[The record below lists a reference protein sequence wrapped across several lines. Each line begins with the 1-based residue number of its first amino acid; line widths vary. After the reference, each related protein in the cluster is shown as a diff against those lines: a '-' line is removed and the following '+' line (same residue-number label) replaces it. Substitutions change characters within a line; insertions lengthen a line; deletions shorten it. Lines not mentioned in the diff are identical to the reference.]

1 MGDGSTLRQL
11 LFNFFDSLKAKPPV
25 RREAKAPPQPRQIIE
40 EPVPISVSTSPP
52 ASESEESTPLTGR
65 DAALEAE
72 AREILDRLGMHE
84 GVAKLRV
91 VWNPKLR
98 STAGYAKWPQ
108 WLVELNPRLHE
119 FPGQVQRTMKHELAH
134 LIAYARAGRRRIDPH
149 GPEWQMACALIG
161 IPDESAR
168 HTLPLPR
175 SQQQRRFS
183 YVCPSCGFTVARVRK
198 FRRHTACL
206 ACCRQH
212 NGGRYDV
219 RFQFVLKRNA

>member
-11 LFNFFDSLKAKPPV
+11 LFGFFDSLKAKPPV
-25 RREAKAPPQPRQIIE
+25 RREAKTLPQPRLVIE
-40 EPVPISVSTSPP
+40 EPATLAVASAPP
-52 ASESEESTPLTGR
+52 AQQQSETLTGR
-65 DAALEAE
+65 DAALEVE
-72 AREILDRLGMHE
+72 AREILDRFGLHE

-108 WLVELNPRLHE
+108 WLIELNPRLHE
-119 FPGQVQRTMKHELAH
+119 YPGQVQRTMKHELAH
-134 LIAYARAGRRRIDPH
+134 LIAYARAGRRRIEPH
-149 GPEWQMACALIG
+149 GPEWQKACTMIG

-175 SQQQRRFS
+175 SQQQRKFS
-183 YVCPSCGFTVARVRK
+183 YVCPSCGFAVARVRK

-206 ACCRQH
+206 ACCKTH
-212 NGGRYDV
+212 NSGRYDV
-219 RFQFVLKRNA
+219 RFQFVLKKHS

>member
-1 MGDGSTLRQL
+1 
-11 LFNFFDSLKAKPPV
+11 V
-25 RREAKAPPQPRQIIE
+25 RREAKTTPQPRQIIE
-40 EPVPISVSTSPP
+40 EPMVIPALPPEP
-52 ASESEESTPLTGR
+52 ASEKTGPFTGR

-72 AREILDRLGMHE
+72 AREILDGLGLHE

-108 WLVELNPRLHE
+108 WLIELNPRLHE
-119 FPGQVQRTMKHELAH
+119 FAGQIHRTLKHELAH

-149 GPEWQMACALIG
+149 GPEWQKACALIG

-175 SQQQRRFS
+175 SQQERKFTYQ
-183 YVCPSCGFTVARVRK
+183 CPSCGFTVARVRK

-206 ACCRQH
+206 ACCRKH
-212 NGGRYDV
+212 NRGRYDV
-219 RFQFVLKRNA
+219 RFQFVLQSDRKQK

>member
-1 MGDGSTLRQL
+1 MKGGSPLRQL
-11 LFNFFDSLKAKPPV
+11 IFNFFDAIKAKAPV
-25 RREAKAPPQPRQIIE
+25 RREARPDTAPRQVIE
-40 EPVPISVSTSPP
+40 EPPP
-52 ASESEESTPLTGR
+52 PSESPSPLQGR
-65 DAALEAE
+65 DAALESE
-72 AREILDRLGMHE
+72 ARQLLEQMGLHE

-108 WLVELNPRLHE
+108 WLIELNPRLRE
-119 FPGQVQRTMKHELAH
+119 FEGQIDRTLKHELAH
-134 LIAYARAGRRRIDPH
+134 LIAYARAGRRRIEPH
-149 GPEWQMACALIG
+149 GAEWRKACVQVG

-175 SQQQRRFS
+175 SKQERRFT
-183 YVCPSCGFTVARVRK
+183 YLCQHCGFTVGRVRK

-206 ACCRQH
+206 TCCKKH

-219 RFQFVLKRNA
+219 RFQFVLKSK